1 MEIRTE
7 EFILKV
13 LKNIDENGEI
23 QIDRMEAGYETA
35 SVSDLISEV
44 MGDVAAEVI
53 RNAEWKEI
61 DEWEEMPGE
70 VDWIEPGR
78 GEVALPSDFLRLME
92 FRMSD
97 WRRSVTTAVNPDSEV
112 YALRFNSSFGRRNI
126 RKVPMVAVWGGAG
139 GGRLEFIGSIDPGAF
154 IARAGYLPHPL
165 EEDGEV
171 LRIPRSLLQRVV
183 DAVACKVFSVIR
195 N

>member
-35 SVSDLISEV
+35 SVSDLVSEV
-44 MGDVAAEVI
+44 AGYVAAEVI
-53 RNAEWKEI
+53 CSAGWKEI
-61 DEWEEMPGE
+61 DEWEELPGE

-78 GEVALPSDFLRLME
+78 GEVALPSDFLRLMV

-97 WRRSVTTAVNPDSEV
+97 WRRSVTTVVNPDSEV

-126 RKVPMVAVWGGAG
+126 RKAPMVAIWGGAG
-139 GGRLEFIGSIDPGAF
+139 SGRLEFIGSIDPGAF
-154 IARAGYLPHPL
+154 IARAGYVPRPL
-165 EEDGEV
+165 SEDGEM

-183 DAVACKVFSVIR
+183 DAVAEKVKSII